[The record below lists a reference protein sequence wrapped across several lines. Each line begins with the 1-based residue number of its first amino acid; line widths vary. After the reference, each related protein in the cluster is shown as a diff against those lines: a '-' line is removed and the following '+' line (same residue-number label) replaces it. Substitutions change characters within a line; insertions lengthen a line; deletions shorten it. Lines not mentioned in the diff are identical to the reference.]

1 MTKICCA
8 CKDEKDLDEFNL
20 NKGKKDGHN
29 AMCSLCHK
37 EYVKNHYHAHRREYC
52 ARVKAFK
59 AEKRIKMYQYL
70 SDKKCV
76 DCGENDP
83 LVLDF
88 DHRDKSKKERGIAEM
103 LRKNS
108 WENILREIEKCE
120 IRCSNCHRRRTAK
133 QLGYTKYLLQQNE
146 TQPRLSTNQP

>member
-1 MTKICCA
+1 M
-8 CKDEKDLDEFNL
+8 EFNL

-29 AMCSLCHK
+29 AMCGLCHR
-37 EYVKNHYHAHRREYC
+37 EYVKRHYHAHQKEYY
-52 ARVKAFK
+52 ARVMAFK
-59 AEKRIKMYQYL
+59 ASKRIKMYEYL
-70 SDKKCV
+70 VDKKCV

-88 DHRDKSKKERGIAEM
+88 DHKDKSKKERGVAEM

-108 WENILREIEKCE
+108 WENILKEIEKCE

-146 TQPRLSTNQP
+146 TQPRPSTDKS